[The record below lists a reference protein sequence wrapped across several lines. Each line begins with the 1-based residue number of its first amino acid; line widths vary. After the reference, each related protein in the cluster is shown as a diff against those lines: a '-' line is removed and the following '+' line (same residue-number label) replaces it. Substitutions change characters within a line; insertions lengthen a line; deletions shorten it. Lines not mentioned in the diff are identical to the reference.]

1 MGTTAI
7 DIMQSAQITTLQND
21 VAELTTK
28 LNAVVAD
35 IATLKDKISSGYTAS
50 QTTGGGSS
58 TDAILKR
65 LSDLDDDYKQL
76 SDHYQQHVINTYNH
90 ATYGHG
96 TGGRTGNRGGGGS
109 IGVSTA
115 RYIDIDSPTSTS
127 TNASTTGV
135 YTPESK
141 QVITVTDASAT
152 RARKAARDAIN
163 RIRGT

>member
-35 IATLKDKISSGYTAS
+35 IATLKDKIGTTYPATGVYGGANDTLYQRLYQLDTDIADVTS
-50 QTTGGGSS
+50 QL
-58 TDAILKR
+58 DAHI
-65 LSDLDDDYKQL
+65 S
-76 SDHYQQHVINTYNH
+76 NH
-90 ATYGHG
+90 PG
-96 TGGRTGNRGGGGS
+96 TGNQGNAGRASGGMS
-109 IGVSTA
+109 NLNSFT
-115 RYIDIDSPTSTS
+115 TSS

-135 YTPESK
+135 YTPQSQ

-152 RARKAARDAIN
+152 RAREVARDAVK
-163 RIRGT
+163 RIRGI

>member
-35 IATLKDKISSGYTAS
+35 IATLKSKIGTATYGN
-50 QTTGGGSS
+50 TTGGGSN
-58 TDAILKR
+58 TDPILKR
-65 LSDLDDDYKQL
+65 LHDMDTDFVNL
-76 SDHYQQHVINTYNH
+76 SVYVDNH
-90 ATYGHG
+90 QAG
-96 TGGRTGNRGGGGS
+96 TASAKHGGGS
-109 IGVSTA
+109 GRQTGRGHGGPALGQS
-115 RYIDIDSPTSTS
+115 IDIAGATSTS

>member
-35 IATLKDKISSGYTAS
+35 IATLKNKVGTAYPASGSGNYDSASDTIMERLYQIDRDVSILGGALNTHFSS
-50 QTTGGGSS
+50 
-58 TDAILKR
+58 
-65 LSDLDDDYKQL
+65 
-76 SDHYQQHVINTYNH
+76 HP
-90 ATYGHG
+90 G
-96 TGGRTGNRGGGGS
+96 TGNQGSAGRGGGGT
-109 IGVSTA
+109 GALTALDTFST
-115 RYIDIDSPTSTS
+115 SS